1 MRNNRTARIEN
12 VFRRGA
18 LAAGISL
25 AMAFAGAAP
34 LHAQQG
40 INKVNGGISVDS
52 GEVMGDLTTVN
63 GGITLDADATA
74 ASVTTVNGGIRLGE
88 GARAQ
93 SLESVNGGVRL
104 SENAQVEG
112 ELDSVNGSITLLPGA
127 RVGGDLSNV
136 NGTITLDAAQVGGQL
151 STTNG
156 SILIGKGSL
165 VEGGLLMRKP
175 KGWNYENRPPRVVIG
190 PDAEV
195 RGTLTFEREVR
206 LYVHERARVGTI
218 EGATPQRYSGSEPP
232 SE

>member
-1 MRNNRTARIEN
+1 MRRIRIAQPGH
-12 VFRRGA
+12 VFHRGM
-18 LAAGISL
+18 LAAGIGL
-25 AMAFAGAAP
+25 AVALAAAAP
-34 LHAQQG
+34 LHAQESV
-40 INKVNGGISVDS
+40 NKVNGGISVDA
-52 GEVMGDLTTVN
+52 GETMGDLTTVN
-63 GGITLDADATA
+63 GGITLDNDAVA
-74 ASVTTVNGGIRLGE
+74 AEVTTVNGGIRLGE

-104 SENAQVEG
+104 AENARVAG

-127 RVGGDLSNV
+127 RVDGDLGNV

-156 SILIGKGSL
+156 SVLIGEGSL
-165 VEGGLLMRKP
+165 VEGGLLIRKP
-175 KGWNYENRPPRVVIG
+175 KGISFESRPPRVVIG

-195 RGTLTFEREVR
+195 RGTLTFEREVS

-232 SE
+232 LQ